1 MTKQQTHLVE
11 AATLVGESAR
21 EDGSWK
27 VRLISEGQGSSGF
40 YTRKALEET
49 HSVFNDVLSFKNHPS
64 GWDGPETRDFTM
76 IVGEIVGDVWV
87 EDDERGMAAI
97 YGWYLPDPE
106 HKDKIERYKKKIAL
120 SIFAMGDG
128 ELNEDTGRYEV
139 LGFVEDPYTSLD
151 VVLAPG
157 ARGGFMEAARQ
168 VYAKRVENASAS
180 PAGVKSSKKGFSEME
195 IKELGDLLGGK
206 IDALTAALTSSTE
219 AAAAE
224 AQANVDEAAVESAVQ
239 DALASFADKVKS
251 IESAELLPTQV
262 ASLMERA
269 KLGKDIEQHLTDAVA
284 IAKEARSEAGSRQA
298 ESGRFGE
305 SASGTDYKLSGFG
318 ERK

>member
-1 MTKQQTHLVE
+1 MTKHQMHLVE
-11 AATLVGESAR
+11 AASIVGESAR
-21 EDGSWK
+21 EDGAWK

-49 HSVFNDVLSFKNHPS
+49 HFVFNDVLSFKNHPV

-106 HKDKIERYKKKIAL
+106 HRDKIERYKKKIAL

-157 ARGGFMEAARQ
+157 ARGGFMEAARK

-206 IDALTAALTSSTE
+206 IDALVATLTVSAEATAAQ
-219 AAAAE
+219 
-224 AQANVDEAAVESAVQ
+224 AQASVDEATVENAVK
-239 DALASFADKVKS
+239 DALESFATKVKS
-251 IESAELLPTQV
+251 IESAGLLPAQV
-262 ASLMERA
+262 ASLTERA
-269 KLGKDIEQHLTDAVA
+269 KLGKDIDGDLAEAAA
-284 IAKEARSEAGSRQA
+284 IAKEARDEAAARTA

-305 SASGTDYKLSGFG
+305 SVGGSDYKLSGFG
-318 ERK
+318 ERN